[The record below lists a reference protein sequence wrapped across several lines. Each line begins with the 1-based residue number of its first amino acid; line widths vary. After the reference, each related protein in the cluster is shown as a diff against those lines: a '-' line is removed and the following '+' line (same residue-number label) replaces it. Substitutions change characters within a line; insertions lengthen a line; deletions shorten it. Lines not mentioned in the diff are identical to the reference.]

1 MSKTEKKTYLPTQK
15 FVGKQV
21 IDVKGS
27 MIGNVKD
34 LAVSV
39 EEVDLALVVITKA
52 GADIQIPW
60 SDIQSIEDVV
70 LLKKTVDLPKAPET
84 TVEVPT
90 VTPMTIPTSSGPSAN
105 IQCPSCKATIPG
117 HAKFCPKCGSR
128 TRS

>member
-1 MSKTEKKTYLPTQK
+1 LSKTEKKTYLPSQK

-39 EEVDLALVVITKA
+39 GEVDLALVVITKA

-70 LLKKTVDLPKAPET
+70 LLKKIIELPKVPET
-84 TVEVPT
+84 AAEAPT
-90 VTPMTIPTSSGPSAN
+90 VTPTTIPISAGPSVN

-117 HAKFCPKCGSR
+117 HANSVQK
-128 TRS
+128 

>member
-1 MSKTEKKTYLPTQK
+1 MSKTEKKTYFPTEK

-39 EEVDLALVVITKA
+39 GDVDLALVVITKA

-70 LLKKTVDLPKAPET
+70 LLKKTIDLPKAPET
-84 TVEVPT
+84 TAEVPT
-90 VTPMTIPTSSGPSAN
+90 VIPTTIPISAGPSTN